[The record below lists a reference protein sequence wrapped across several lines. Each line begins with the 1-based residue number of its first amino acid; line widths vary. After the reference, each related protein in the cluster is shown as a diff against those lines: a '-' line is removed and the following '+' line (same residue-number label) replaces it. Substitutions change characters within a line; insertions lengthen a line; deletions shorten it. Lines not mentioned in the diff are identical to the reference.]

1 MMTKTPVTYSS
12 PDLTVFY
19 DGSCPLCCREIAVYR
34 RRVAAVRTRWT
45 DVSACPPEALP
56 EGLTRQDALARF
68 HVQRAGGA
76 LISGAGAF
84 AELWTH
90 TPGFRWLSCM
100 AGLPVIHGVLDRAY
114 GIFLCWR
121 PVLQQLLSRS
131 RKT

>member
-1 MMTKTPVTYSS
+1 MMTETPVTYSS

-34 RRVAAVRTRWT
+34 RRVASVRTRWT
-45 DVSACPPEALP
+45 DVSACTPEALP

-68 HVQRAGGA
+68 HVQRADGA

-84 AELWTH
+84 AELWAH
-90 TPGFRWLSCM
+90 TPGFRWLGFM
-100 AGLPVIHGVLDRAY
+100 ARLPLIRGVLDRAY

-131 RKT
+131 RET

>member
-1 MMTKTPVTYSS
+1 MMTETPVTYSS

-34 RRVAAVRTRWT
+34 RRVASVRTRWT
-45 DVSACPPEALP
+45 DVSACTPEALP

-68 HVQRAGGA
+68 HVQRADGA

-84 AELWTH
+84 AELWAH
-90 TPGFRWLSCM
+90 TPGFRWLGCM
-100 AGLPVIHGVLDRAY
+100 ARLSIIHGVLDRAY

-121 PVLQQLLSRS
+121 PVLQQLLSRT